1 MKNLNI
7 FFLYCYLMALAL
19 IEMANS
25 QLIKLF
31 KGQQAFSV
39 KRS

>member
-1 MKNLNI
+1 MKGLYV

-19 IEMANS
+19 IELANS
-25 QLIKLF
+25 QLNKLF
-31 KGQQAFSV
+31 KGQQAVTV